1 MHNKTV
7 KYIPGVK
14 ARLPSDWLRV
24 APSAVYFNKGMNQM
38 MKFILSI
45 AILLALQTNSYG
57 ESHSSDGILTIDES
71 TPKILDLKFP
81 NKNNVEP
88 KISEFQL
95 TSSILMSSR
104 AGERW
109 ATLTIKNNSSHQRLL
124 DKEHIV
130 AIFANG
136 ETRNPTQAKHLFT
149 GNEEITIIINFGES
163 KFPVLRVNV
172 RN

>member
-1 MHNKTV
+1 MI
-7 KYIPGVK
+7 KYI
-14 ARLPSDWLRV
+14 
-24 APSAVYFNKGMNQM
+24 
-38 MKFILSI
+38 LSLV
-45 AILLALQTNSYG
+45 ILLTLQTNSYG
-57 ESHSSDGILTIDES
+57 EGYSNNEILSIDEP
-71 TPKILDLKFP
+71 TPKIINLKFP
-81 NKNNVEP
+81 NENNIEA

-104 AGERW
+104 TGERW

-136 ETRNPTQAKHLFT
+136 ETRNPTQAKLQFT

-163 KFPVLRVNV
+163 KFPILRVGV

>member
-1 MHNKTV
+1 MI
-7 KYIPGVK
+7 KYI
-14 ARLPSDWLRV
+14 
-24 APSAVYFNKGMNQM
+24 
-38 MKFILSI
+38 LSL

-57 ESHSSDGILTIDES
+57 EGYSSNETLTIDEP
-71 TPKILDLKFP
+71 TPKIINLKFP
-81 NKNNVEP
+81 NKNNIEP

-95 TSSILMSSR
+95 ISSILMSSR
-104 AGERW
+104 TGERW

-136 ETRNPTQAKHLFT
+136 ETRNPVQVKHQFT

-163 KFPVLRVNV
+163 KFPILRVSV

>member
-1 MHNKTV
+1 MI
-7 KYIPGVK
+7 KYI
-14 ARLPSDWLRV
+14 LPL
-24 APSAVYFNKGMNQM
+24 
-38 MKFILSI
+38 
-45 AILLALQTNSYG
+45 AILLAHQTNSYG
-57 ESHSSDGILTIDES
+57 ESYSNHEVLSIDEPI
-71 TPKILDLKFP
+71 PKIINLKFP
-81 NKNNVEP
+81 NKNNIEP

-95 TSSILMSSR
+95 ISSILMSSR

-136 ETRNPTQAKHLFT
+136 EKRNPTQAKHQFN

-163 KFPVLRVNV
+163 KFPILQVSV

>member
-1 MHNKTV
+1 MI
-7 KYIPGVK
+7 KYI
-14 ARLPSDWLRV
+14 
-24 APSAVYFNKGMNQM
+24 
-38 MKFILSI
+38 LSL

-57 ESHSSDGILTIDES
+57 EGYSSNETLTIDEQ
-71 TPKILDLKFP
+71 TPKIINLKFP
-81 NKNNVEP
+81 NKNNIEP

-95 TSSILMSSR
+95 ISSILMSSR
-104 AGERW
+104 TGERW

-136 ETRNPTQAKHLFT
+136 ETRNPVQVKHQFT

-163 KFPVLRVNV
+163 KFPILRVSV